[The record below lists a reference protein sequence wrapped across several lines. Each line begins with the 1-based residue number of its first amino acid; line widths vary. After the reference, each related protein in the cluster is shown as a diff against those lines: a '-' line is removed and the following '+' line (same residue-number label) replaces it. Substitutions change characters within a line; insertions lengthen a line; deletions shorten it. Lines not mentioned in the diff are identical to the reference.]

1 MTHGLGVRGFVE
13 KHGKL
18 PVCIVPEFCAP
29 VGEHARKFAS
39 QIGARVRT
47 NLSTMNSYSWKNV
60 DSGEKE
66 AIIQNV
72 AVLLMFIVIHEL
84 DLVVFIALLFTYAVF
99 FSVLLML
106 LLSILNSRN
115 NIFFIHTSLCWINL
129 IYKKNLYL

>member
-1 MTHGLGVRGFVE
+1 
-13 KHGKL
+13 
-18 PVCIVPEFCAP
+18 
-29 VGEHARKFAS
+29 
-39 QIGARVRT
+39 
-47 NLSTMNSYSWKNV
+47 MNSYSWKTV
-60 DSGEKE
+60 DSNEKE

-84 DLVVFIALLFTYAVF
+84 DLVVFIALLYTYAVF